1 MAITKANRAYEF
13 EQYTAQNVEALFTLL
28 FELDLQIEE
37 SSILLNKAQPQVS
50 GKLSV
55 HFGANQKLFNGTV
68 LYEPYAVKLI
78 MLKAPGGKHKW
89 RMRRLTQQE
98 LGRVNHK
105 LEKLLP
111 KRTRYKKSGYTI
123 TPSFENQ
130 KQTVA
135 VCRLLDKLFE
145 ARLRVKKS
153 LSQLN
158 LEKRYASNQCNA
170 ILSKTKLR
178 LANIDQSLSID
189 FSQPDIAYALIKQ
202 KQMGRIWWTCEYS

>member
-13 EQYTAQNVEALFTLL
+13 EQYTAQNIEALFTLL
-28 FELDLQIEE
+28 FELDLQIEA

-55 HFGANQKLFNGTV
+55 HFGSNQKLFNGTT

-78 MLKAPGGKHKW
+78 LLKGSSGKHKW

-123 TPSFENQ
+123 NPSFENQ
-130 KQTVA
+130 KETVA

-145 ARLRVKKS
+145 ARLRVKKII
-153 LSQLN
+153 SQMN
-158 LEKRYASNQCNA
+158 LEKRYASNQCHA
-170 ILSKTKLR
+170 MLAKTKENLTSIEQR
-178 LANIDQSLSID
+178 LSID
-189 FSQPDIAYALIKQ
+189 FSQPDTAYALIKQ
-202 KQMGRIWWTCEYS
+202 KQMGRI